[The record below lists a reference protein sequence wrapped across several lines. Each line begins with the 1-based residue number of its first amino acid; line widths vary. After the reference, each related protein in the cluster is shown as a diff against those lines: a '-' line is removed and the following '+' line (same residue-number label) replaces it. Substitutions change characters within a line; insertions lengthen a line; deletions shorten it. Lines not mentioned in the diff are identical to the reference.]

1 MAAHTFIRSEAETRL
16 KAMIDERD
24 ATIAKQAQI
33 IADLVVGK
41 GLIGPVLRETFSH
54 VPICW
59 EERMGRP
66 EMNVSVSQYIKD
78 HQAAAFDLATKMM
91 FN

>member
-1 MAAHTFIRSEAETRL
+1 
-16 KAMIDERD
+16 MIDERD
-24 ATIAKQAQI
+24 ATIAKQAKL
-33 IADLVVGK
+33 IADLQAGK
-41 GLIGPVLRETFSH
+41 GLLGPVLRETFSNALM
-54 VPICW
+54 PATFW
-59 EERMGRP
+59 EERMERP